1 MKILFYNHTGQV
13 SGAERM
19 LLLILARLNQ
29 HLFDPL
35 VICPEQGPLLSMATS
50 LGVPVESVPGLEA
63 RFTWRV
69 GRLLRYLKSLFLVT
83 SELRGKVVR
92 LKPDLIH
99 ANSIRAGLVSTAATL
114 GMGTRVVWHLHDL
127 LPHHPLST
135 AVRVFA
141 FLCARTRM
149 IAVSLAVKENFGG
162 AIYGVGAGL
171 RKRTTVIL
179 NAIELE
185 KFKTN
190 QTASRQV
197 RDELNLVDRRPV
209 IGIVGQLTPRK
220 GQLELIHAFA
230 RVLAESPPAVLLV
243 VGAPLFNRDHEY
255 EQLLRDTAR
264 ELGIAEHV
272 RLLGARSDVAAVMQA
287 LDLLVV
293 NSSSEPFGLVALE
306 AMACGTPVVAA
317 ACDGLA
323 EIIEHGVDGW
333 LVPPGDEPAM
343 VSAIV
348 NLNCQPALRAQL
360 AEQGKK
366 RVTARFSANRYLA
379 ELQAFYCAGA
389 FAGVRSKSKRKNLDP
404 RASEATKFV
413 EFAEQ

>member
-19 LLLILARLNQ
+19 LLMILARLNQ

-35 VICPEQGPLLSMATS
+35 VICPESGPLTSMATS
-50 LGVPVESVPGLEA
+50 LGVPVESVLGLEA
-63 RFTWRV
+63 RFTWRA
-69 GRLLRYLKSLFLVT
+69 GRLLRYLKSFFLVIR
-83 SELRGKVVR
+83 ELRRKVVR

-99 ANSIRAGLVSTAATL
+99 ANSIRAGLVATAATL
-114 GMGTRVVWHLHDL
+114 GMGTRIVWHLHDL
-127 LPHHPLST
+127 LPRHPLST
-135 AVRVFA
+135 GVRVFA
-141 FLCARTRM
+141 LLCARTRM
-149 IAVSLAVKENFGG
+149 IAVSRAVKENFGG
-162 AIYGVGAGL
+162 VGHRVGAGL

-185 KFKTN
+185 KFQPN
-190 QTASRQV
+190 QTASHQV
-197 RDELNLVDRRPV
+197 RHELNLGDSRPV

-220 GQLELIHAFA
+220 GQLELIRAFA
-230 RVLAESPPAVLLV
+230 RVLAENPKALLLV
-243 VGAPLFNRDHEY
+243 AGAPLFNRDHEY

-264 ELGIAEHV
+264 ELGISEQV
-272 RLLGARSDVAAVMQA
+272 RLLGARNDVAAVIQA

-333 LVPPGDEPAM
+333 LVPPGDEQAM
-343 VSAIV
+343 VAGIV
-348 NLNCQPALRAQL
+348 NLDCRPALRARI

-366 RVTARFSANRYLA
+366 HVAARFSANRYLA
-379 ELQAFYCAGA
+379 ELQAFYCAGVELKA
-389 FAGVRSKSKRKNLDP
+389 RRENADP
-404 RASEATKFV
+404 RLSEAKKFV
-413 EFAEQ
+413 ELAEQ